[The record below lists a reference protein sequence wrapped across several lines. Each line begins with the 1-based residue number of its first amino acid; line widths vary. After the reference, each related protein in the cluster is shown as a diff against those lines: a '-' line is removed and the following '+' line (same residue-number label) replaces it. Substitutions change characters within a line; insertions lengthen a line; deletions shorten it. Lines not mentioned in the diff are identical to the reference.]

1 MKNFFL
7 ILFFILIIMEVN
19 AMFSGI
25 IFWDISIKDSDIKK
39 LDKNDIVMCLKEK
52 INIIYA
58 IEESKILSY
67 FYDKHCIEVNCD
79 VNLEDLKANMK
90 GFNDLLFSFV
100 VDDMIV
106 FTGINRIGRPPL
118 AAKNMYDDEFIKLF
132 EVRYINKYYLV
143 FSNTPYSVLYSIKS
157 VADSDNGKI
166 KKEYAILYNFFIK
179 RKKLRMYFSE
189 N

>member
-7 ILFFILIIMEVN
+7 ICFFILIIMEVN

-25 IFWDISIKDSDIKK
+25 IFWDISIKDFDVEK

-52 INIIYA
+52 INIIYT
-58 IEESKILSY
+58 IEETKILSY
-67 FYDKHCIEVNCD
+67 FYDKHCMEVNCD

-118 AAKNMYDDEFIKLF
+118 AAKNMYDDKFIKLF

-143 FSNTPYSVLYSIKS
+143 FSNIPYSVLYSIKS
-157 VADSDNGKI
+157 GVDSDDGKI
-166 KKEYAILYNFFIK
+166 KKEYTILHNFFIK